1 MNYLEVEEIV
11 RRALIEDIGSGD
23 ITTMLTIPSDS
34 VSHARIVAK
43 EMGVVAGLKVA
54 AMAFAVVA
62 DSFDAGHMAS
72 VRKLQVKPNAP
83 IRVSVKRMGNAVRVG
98 SGEPTSSSP
107 SFGCRDLVFIP
118 EVVDGARVLPGETIA
133 NIDGPTAVILTG
145 ERVALNF
152 LQRMSGIATKTANLV
167 NMVSHTAARVI
178 DTRKTTPGLR
188 ILEKYAVRM
197 GGGHN
202 HRFGLYDAVL
212 IKDNHIQASGGIAQA
227 IFAAKSGAPHT
238 IKIEVEAD
246 TLEQVEQALQ
256 AGADMILLDNMT
268 PEMLRQAVAM
278 CRGRAITESSGTIRE
293 ETIIPVAE
301 SGVDLISVGAL
312 THSVKSMDIGLDIT
326 E

>member
-152 LQRMSGIATKTANLV
+152 LQRMSGIATLTAKYVSL
-167 NMVSHTAARVI
+167 VSHTNVKII

-188 ILEKYAVRM
+188 RIEKYSVCV

-202 HRFGLYDAVL
+202 HRFGLSDGIL
-212 IKDNHIQASGGIAQA
+212 IKDNHIAAAGGVTNAVT
-227 IFAAKSGAPHT
+227 AAKNGAPHT
-238 IKIEVEAD
+238 LKIECEVTTLNQLDEAI
-246 TLEQVEQALQ
+246 A
-256 AGADMILLDNMT
+256 AGADAVLLDNM
-268 PEMLRQAVAM
+268 PLDLLGQAVELVA
-278 CRGRAITESSGTIRE
+278 GRVITEASGGVNEQTVTAIA
-293 ETIIPVAE
+293 ET
-301 SGVDLISVGAL
+301 GVDLISVGAL
-312 THSVKSMDIGLDIT
+312 THSAPALDISLQFK
-326 E
+326 